1 MSEVTITPGQRLRL
15 SLLARRWS
23 FDDEF
28 AGGEFA
34 GGEVGFHDLD
44 DVAFYGR
51 DESEG
56 CWDTSPK
63 DEGRDR
69 S

>member
-1 MSEVTITPGQRLRL
+1 MSAVTITPGQRLRL
-15 SLLARRWS
+15 SLLVRRWS
-23 FDDEF
+23 FDD
-28 AGGEFA
+28 EFA